1 MSLDVYLY
9 QRVTCP
15 KCECR
20 IDTDHRLYSSNIT
33 HNLNRMAEAA
43 GIYMH
48 LWRPEEIGIDTA
60 EQLIEPLA
68 EGIRKLLANPKQMR
82 TYNASNGWGMYEHFV
97 PFVQE
102 YLAACT
108 EHPTARVEACR

>member
-1 MSLDVYLY
+1 
-9 QRVTCP
+9 
-15 KCECR
+15 
-20 IDTDHRLYSSNIT
+20 
-33 HNLNRMAEAA
+33 
-43 GIYMH
+43 MH